1 MFFHHKKYLFLKLP
15 SKWRENTI
23 NVKRVEEVLNKTSIW
38 DAILWLFAIKD
49 EEIRTLLV
57 SSHLSHKMF

>member
-15 SKWRENTI
+15 LKWRENTI

-38 DAILWLFAIKD
+38 DTILWLFAIKD
-49 EEIRTLLV
+49 EEIRTLFV

>member
-1 MFFHHKKYLFLKLP
+1 MKRKY
-15 SKWRENTI
+15 I

-38 DAILWLFAIKD
+38 DTTLWLSVIKG

-57 SSHLSHKMF
+57 SSRLSHNMY